1 METQSSLSIP
11 WLNEVLNSNWWP
23 ILLPLGYGI
32 FRFGEYL
39 LKRKVEKRPE
49 SEKIEQ
55 YSKLLDLQKR
65 LDENNM
71 SIADLNSLRGQILS
85 EQAASAINVAE
96 QYADVAK
103 HLVADTRSA
112 EYPLA
117 DQLAPGGNDWDE
129 PLTQADMNALSAE
142 KAHQADRELTALVLG
157 LMEHL
162 SPEDAAWLQRAQDHW
177 YAFRRTESQREAK
190 AWEGGSIVPL
200 IVNAKFEAMTRER
213 IAALLGEVAS
223 QNCSELRTLRVA
235 TPRDLLRHLEQ
246 GVPKERVSELLGAP
260 TYVQENRWLY
270 RYEETRVEIAFD
282 EGASLSDVV
291 IALCHGQVYAGYN
304 PIVDIP
310 LGKLKLADLLR
321 IDPQATVEYR
331 WSMRTEEIVV
341 HLRTGPPGAWND
353 CYFGA
358 LSVSSGAG
366 NLQSTFFEWDRE
378 GNRVVT
384 DPQDVLINWTGLSS
398 ASEAPYFN
406 WFIR

>member
-1 METQSSLSIP
+1 
-11 WLNEVLNSNWWP
+11 
-23 ILLPLGYGI
+23 
-32 FRFGEYL
+32 
-39 LKRKVEKRPE
+39 
-49 SEKIEQ
+49 
-55 YSKLLDLQKR
+55 
-65 LDENNM
+65 
-71 SIADLNSLRGQILS
+71 
-85 EQAASAINVAE
+85 
-96 QYADVAK
+96 
-103 HLVADTRSA
+103 
-112 EYPLA
+112 
-117 DQLAPGGNDWDE
+117 
-129 PLTQADMNALSAE
+129 
-142 KAHQADRELTALVLG
+142 
-157 LMEHL
+157 
-162 SPEDAAWLQRAQDHW
+162 
-177 YAFRRTESQREAK
+177 
-190 AWEGGSIVPL
+190 
-200 IVNAKFEAMTRER
+200 
-213 IAALLGEVAS
+213 
-223 QNCSELRTLRVA
+223 
-235 TPRDLLRHLEQ
+235 
-246 GVPKERVSELLGAP
+246 
-260 TYVQENRWLY
+260 
-270 RYEETRVEIAFD
+270 
-282 EGASLSDVV
+282 V